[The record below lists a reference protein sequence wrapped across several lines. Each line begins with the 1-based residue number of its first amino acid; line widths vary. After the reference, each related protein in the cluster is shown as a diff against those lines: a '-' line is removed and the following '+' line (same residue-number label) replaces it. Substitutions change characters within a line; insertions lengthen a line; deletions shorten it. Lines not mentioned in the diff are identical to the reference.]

1 MYDYYDMSVLL
12 LQYTNQKVTLV
23 MYLCRLLEERV
34 NQLKTMLAVL
44 RRGQILSVSDQMMLN
59 AVNEDLHWLLLIA
72 GLMPL

>member
-12 LQYTNQKVTLV
+12 LQYTNQKVKLV

>member
-1 MYDYYDMSVLL
+1 MSVLF
-12 LQYTNQKVTLV
+12 LQYTNQKVKLV

>member
-1 MYDYYDMSVLL
+1 MSVLL

>member
-12 LQYTNQKVTLV
+12 LQYTNQKVKLV

-59 AVNEDLHWLLLIA
+59 AVNEDLHWLFLIA